1 MSPGGVVVRASAA
14 VGIAFAHLRRSPGR
28 TVVTV
33 LAVSLAVLSVTLLA
47 GLGAGVVDAG
57 EDGLDS
63 ADRDIWISADPAG
76 SGTENPVANAHGISR
91 DVAARDDVRS
101 ATPIALHEVYVGTAS
116 TGLERR
122 SAVGVHETHSGFDFE
137 AGGGFELDE
146 DDVAEAGDPRGTDL
160 ASGEIVIDP
169 QVAAAHDVGIGDT
182 IAVGS
187 SRETAQEFTIV
198 GLSSHHSQF
207 LGSPALTVPLVDL
220 QTITGTAGTDR
231 ATFVTVDVTDD
242 ADRDAV
248 GDDLDDEYAAYDVRT
263 SDEQVGS
270 MIQDRPVVLAGG
282 VTLVG
287 LAVLGGVVFTVTLF
301 VLVTAQQRDQ
311 LAALRAIG
319 LSRPLL
325 AGMVGIQG
333 IVVGVVGG
341 LVGLAA
347 TPLLAAGLNRLAA
360 SAVGFEGLVQ
370 TPPAIYAAGFSLAVG
385 VGTVVAVVTGWRAG
399 RYARIDRLE

>member
-1 MSPGGVVVRASAA
+1 MD
-14 VGIAFAHLRRSPGR
+14 RRR
-28 TVVTV
+28 
-33 LAVSLAVLSVTLLA
+33 VS
-47 GLGAGVVDAG
+47 
-57 EDGLDS
+57 
-63 ADRDIWISADPAG
+63 
-76 SGTENPVANAHGISR
+76 
-91 DVAARDDVRS
+91 
-101 ATPIALHEVYVGTAS
+101 
-116 TGLERR
+116 
-122 SAVGVHETHSGFDFE
+122 
-137 AGGGFELDE
+137 
-146 DDVAEAGDPRGTDL
+146 
-160 ASGEIVIDP
+160 
-169 QVAAAHDVGIGDT
+169 
-182 IAVGS
+182 S